1 MTMIQDIWNVAKQ
14 HTLERP
20 LFSKTMEPQA
30 SAAESLADDT
40 EVDTSLGKDVDD
52 PS

>member
-1 MTMIQDIWNVAKQ
+1 MLPYNTHLKV
-14 HTLERP
+14 L
-20 LFSKTMEPQA
+20 LFSKTIEPQA
-30 SAAESLADDT
+30 SAAESLADET